1 MPDTPP
7 AARRS
12 GLLLAAAGAILF
24 SAKAILAKFQYRYGL
39 DALDVLA
46 LRMLFALP
54 MFIALAL
61 WQGRRAGP
69 WPTLTP
75 RQWGSLLLVGLLGY
89 YLSSLLDFWGL
100 EYVPVSL
107 ERLILFLNPTFV
119 LLIGLLFF
127 GRKVSARQW
136 AALLVSYA
144 GIVLVLV
151 ESLRIEGQHVLFGSL
166 LVLGAAL
173 SYAVYLALSGELV
186 QRLGTARLV
195 LVAMAVSTAAV
206 LLHYF
211 WGRHWAALWS
221 WPSEVYGWALANALF
236 CTVLP
241 VTFTMAAVRRIGAGS
256 AAQLSV
262 LGPVSLLFLGS
273 WLLDET
279 ITALQLLGTAVVLGA
294 VWLLSRPAPVLA
306 AADPLISGSGKK

>member
-1 MPDTPP
+1 MPATPP
-7 AARRS
+7 GARRT

-54 MFIALAL
+54 LFVALAL

-69 WPTLTP
+69 WPALSR

-119 LLIGLLFF
+119 LLIGLFAF
-127 GRKVSARQW
+127 GRRVDGRQW
-136 AALLVSYA
+136 AALLLSYA
-144 GIVLVLV
+144 GIVLVLL

-173 SYAVYLALSGELV
+173 SYAIYLALSGELV

-206 LLHYF
+206 LAHYL
-211 WGRHWAALWS
+211 WRREWEALWQ
-221 WPSEVYGWALANALF
+221 WPAEVYGWALANALF
-236 CTVLP
+236 CTLLP
-241 VTFTMAAVRRIGAGS
+241 VSFTMAAVRRIGAGS

-273 WLLDET
+273 WLLGEA

-294 VWLLSRPAPVLA
+294 VWVLSRPPRALA
-306 AADPLISGSGKK
+306 AAD

>member
-1 MPDTPP
+1 MP
-7 AARRS
+7 AAPPGARRT

-69 WPTLTP
+69 WPTLTR

-119 LLIGLLFF
+119 LLIGLLCF
-127 GRKVSARQW
+127 GRAVSGRQW
-136 AALLVSYA
+136 AALLLSYA

-211 WGRHWAALWS
+211 WGRDWAALWA
-221 WPSEVYGWALANALF
+221 WPPEVYGWALANALF

-273 WLLDET
+273 WLLAET

-294 VWLLSRPAPVLA
+294 VWLLSRSPRA
-306 AADPLISGSGKK
+306 AAAGG